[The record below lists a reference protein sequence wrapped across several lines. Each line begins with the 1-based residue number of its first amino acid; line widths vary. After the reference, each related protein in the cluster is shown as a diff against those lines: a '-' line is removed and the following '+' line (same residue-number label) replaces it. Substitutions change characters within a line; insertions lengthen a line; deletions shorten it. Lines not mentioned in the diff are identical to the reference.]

1 MAIPGHISSISG
13 REDVEGATSGRQ
25 VFKSSRIRGF
35 TARWQRRS
43 PVRIMNKTCRASARA
58 VPAPRSTFHERQ
70 CCSVL
75 IRGDRTAERFANK
88 VYRAEI
94 CRLTVTTLSN
104 DSHSFAGGK
113 ILLEK
118 RCGLHNLQG
127 NAAPSV
133 ASSLLTGSRVLR
145 ESGHASEIRPAF
157 AGTIVPQTVLIRATR
172 CKDQRSRSGA
182 GTPT

>member
-1 MAIPGHISSISG
+1 
-13 REDVEGATSGRQ
+13 
-25 VFKSSRIRGF
+25 
-35 TARWQRRS
+35 
-43 PVRIMNKTCRASARA
+43 VRPHTK
-58 VPAPRSTFHERQ
+58 FHQRQ

-75 IRGDRTAERFANK
+75 IRGGRIAERFANEL
-88 VYRAEI
+88 YRAEI
-94 CRLTVTTLSN
+94 CEVTVTTLSN

-133 ASSLLTGSRVLR
+133 ASSLLTGSRVLS

-157 AGTIVPQTVLIRATR
+157 AGTIVPQKVLIRATR
-172 CKDQRSRSGA
+172 CKDRRSRSGA